1 MLQRLQDPQYSFIS
15 DTDKAFIAAFD
26 QAIGA
31 IGYTSNGEI
40 GPGFC
45 WGRAM
50 VIYVKRGV
58 KAKQV
63 AARIYIR
70 DDNIALRLFLNGIDR
85 HRDYLEHARI
95 SSRLL
100 LSATR
105 GPASTA
111 TTSGTARAAFEKPIH
126 CTAAGSKSATGWS
139 SPMSG
144 RFWTSCRTTWPCC
157 GNSTD
162 RKSRWADGNDRKG
175 FMLFRKYSK

>member
-85 HRDYLEHARI
+85 HRDYLEHAPDFIQAPLVGDQGACQHCHNERDGTCRFRKTYTLHGRRI
-95 SSRLL
+95 EKCNGLVFTYERPVLDQLPDYMALL
-100 LSATR
+100 R
-105 GPASTA
+105 E
-111 TTSGTARAAFEKPIH
+111 FY
-126 CTAAGSKSATGWS
+126 GSKKQMG
-139 SPMSG
+139 
-144 RFWTSCRTTWPCC
+144 
-157 GNSTD
+157 
-162 RKSRWADGNDRKG
+162 
-175 FMLFRKYSK
+175 